1 MKSIC
6 KVCGNEVVNWNMNI
20 IKGASG
26 EWVCKECLQKA
37 KIGKVKFGCTNIS
50 SDEIRARIQ
59 GTYIPVDKKAK
70 AQSVNADNK
79 EKQESSASV
88 VSNGSSSICCHKC
101 GSDNIVPI
109 TEVETKGKDF
119 KADDACCGFLLC
131 GPIGLLCGALGK
143 GKQTTSTTYWICK
156 NCGNKFKA

>member
-6 KVCGNEVVNWNMNI
+6 KVCGNEIVNWNMNI

-26 EWVCKECLQKA
+26 EWVCKKCLGKA
-37 KIGKVKFGCTNIS
+37 KIGKIKFGCTNIS
-50 SDEIRARIQ
+50 SDEIRARID
-59 GTYIPVDKKAK
+59 GTYVAV
-70 AQSVNADNK
+70 S
-79 EKQESSASV
+79 KQEKTKTITAKKHQASYEPV
-88 VSNGSSSICCHKC
+88 VNNVSNGFCCHKC
-101 GSDNIVPI
+101 GSNNIVPI
-109 TEVETKGKDF
+109 TEVETKGRDF

-143 GKQTTSTTYWICK
+143 GKQTISTTYWICK